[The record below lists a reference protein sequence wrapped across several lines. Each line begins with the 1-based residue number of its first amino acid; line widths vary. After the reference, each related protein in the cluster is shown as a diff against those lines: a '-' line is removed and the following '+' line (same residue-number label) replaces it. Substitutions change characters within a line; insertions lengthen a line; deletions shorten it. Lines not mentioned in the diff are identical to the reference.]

1 MDKAL
6 ILSEIMK
13 VYNFRK
19 YGDFADFLGIKQQLI
34 SNWIKRNSFDV
45 ELIYTKCEKISAE
58 FILTGQGNIERSNE
72 KSQTSN
78 PIEQKLI
85 AALEKN
91 IDYLEKEL
99 IKCNA
104 QKKGSK
110 TGQIIEPHDLEQQ
123 LKK

>member
-6 ILSEIMK
+6 IINEIMK
-13 VYNFRK
+13 IYNFRK

-58 FILTGQGNIERSNE
+58 FILTGQGKIERSSE
-72 KSQTSN
+72 KEQSAN
-78 PIEQKLI
+78 PTEQKLI

-91 IDYLEKEL
+91 INYLEKEL
-99 IKCNA
+99 NKCLA
-104 QKKGSK
+104 QKKDKK
-110 TGQIIEPHDLEQQ
+110 TGQTVDANDI
-123 LKK
+123 